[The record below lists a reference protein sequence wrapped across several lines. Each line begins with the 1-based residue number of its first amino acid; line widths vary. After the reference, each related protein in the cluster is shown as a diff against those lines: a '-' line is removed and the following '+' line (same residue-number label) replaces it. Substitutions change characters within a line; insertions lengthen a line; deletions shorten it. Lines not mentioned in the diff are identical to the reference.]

1 MDIREWTNS
10 EFYDSCWYWDTLND
24 WKNPKLG
31 ICLGVSH
38 RIGSSLLSWILNDI
52 GTVLK
57 RTTVQH
63 VTRDEIANTKIMN
76 RIWDYHESLEKL
88 IGYDQYVSTESEFKR
103 FVNEDVP
110 DTREEAY

>member
-1 MDIREWTNS
+1 MVYEYENLSRISRGHDGRNDTERITGDTVDISEWADF

-52 GTVLK
+52 GTVLT

-63 VTRDEIANTKIMN
+63 VTRDEIANC
-76 RIWDYHESLEKL
+76 
-88 IGYDQYVSTESEFKR
+88 
-103 FVNEDVP
+103 
-110 DTREEAY
+110 